1 MVIRRVSP
9 WSCAKIA
16 GLIYLILGLFF
27 GGILSVLSVAG
38 WAGSGGPDA
47 GFGAIFG
54 LAAILVLPILY
65 GCMGFVMTAIMAM
78 LYNALS
84 GMVGGIEVDVA

>member
-1 MVIRRVSP
+1 MGQPSRLVRADLPRNPRRPV
-9 WSCAKIA
+9 
-16 GLIYLILGLFF
+16 
-27 GGILSVLSVAG
+27 VAG

>member
-16 GLIYLILGLFF
+16 GLIYLILGVFF

-38 WAGSGGPDA
+38 WAGGGEPN
-47 GFGAIFG
+47 GLGAIFG
-54 LAAILVLPILY
+54 LAAILVLPLLY
-65 GCMGFVMTAIMAM
+65 GCMGFVTTAIMAM

-84 GMVGGIEVDVA
+84 GMVGGIEVEVG